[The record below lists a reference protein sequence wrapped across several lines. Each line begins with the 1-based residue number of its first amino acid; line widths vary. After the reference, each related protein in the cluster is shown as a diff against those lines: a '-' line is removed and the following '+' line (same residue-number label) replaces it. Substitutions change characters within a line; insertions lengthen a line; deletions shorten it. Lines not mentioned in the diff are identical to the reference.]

1 MKNDKKIKYGD
12 KVKECKVCGR
22 KLPISEFRLNPY
34 KTRYNTCKECMR
46 KKQQGSRNRTNYRK
60 GLEQYATDDS
70 MQIKRQCK
78 KIDSSRILR
87 KKDSG
92 IDFVAKDERFVKL
105 LYYKDAWISSY
116 SRCVVYEDGKYKLLR
131 GSVDKWT
138 GERKYTLKKEE
149 YVKSTGQYKYRK
161 RDVLASKL
169 VIETFIVNYD
179 MMNNTHIWHL
189 HNDVAD
195 GYYKHLYPVT
205 EKQYDKLTELQ
216 SATSEPLTE
225 EKIMHVINAVEYKQD
240 GWNPAYYKRGMC
252 GIGYSGMAIGTEGY
266 FEKSYI
272 KWKNMIQRCYDKKVH
287 KKYKPEYKDKSVC
300 EEWLN
305 YANFKIWFDEHY
317 VPTKNNQVDLD
328 KDLLVQGNKV
338 YSPETCVFLIHYQN
352 VMFEGKCGDCVSQ
365 NEEGQYLVN
374 KKKSEIFDTYE
385 DAFGVVIER
394 RKKKIL
400 DTAEKCKGYIPMCAY
415 EAMLRWDVSVA

>member
-1 MKNDKKIKYGD
+1 MKNDKKFKYGD

-22 KLPISEFRLNPY
+22 KLPISEFPVCGRI
-34 KTRYNTCKECMR
+34 TCKPCI
-46 KKQQGSRNRTNYRK
+46 NRQRREKSAEDRMNN
-60 GLEQYATDDS
+60 GIEQYLSDDS
-70 MQIKRQCK
+70 MHIKRQYK

-105 LYYKDAWISSY
+105 LYYKDTWISSY

-189 HNDVAD
+189 NNDVAD

-216 SATSEPLTE
+216 FTTSEPLTE
-225 EKIMHVINAVEYKQD
+225 EDIMQVINAVEYKQD
-240 GWNPAYYKRGMC
+240 GWNPAYYKRTYEKCGYVGMK
-252 GIGYSGMAIGTEGY
+252 IDDYLEPS
-266 FEKSYI
+266 FLR
-272 KWKNMIQRCYDKKVH
+272 WRNMVQRCYNRKIH
-287 KKYKPEYKDKSVC
+287 ERKPEYKDKNVC

-305 YANFKIWFDEHY
+305 YANYKIWYDEHY
-317 VPTKNNQVDLD
+317 IPSKNNQIDLD
-328 KDLLVQGNKV
+328 KDLLVQGNKI

-352 VMFEGKCGDCVSQ
+352 VMFERKCGDCVSQ
-365 NEEGQYLVN
+365 NEEGQYLVD

-385 DAFGVVIER
+385 DAFAAVIER